1 MEIGSFLLPIAH
13 RFVDHALIFSHTM
26 TYAGCCKDTM
36 PMGQL
41 LDVNSSFILITL
53 ESEGKLEN
61 IYVANVGD
69 FKVSYLKLCS
79 QHCLLQIEYTEL
91 RVPNSQ
97 SIHSQPS
104 NGKMGFSTVHKR
116 VFTIRAKIRELFS
129 VRCRIIK
136 THTYICF
143 ICPNNSRLNC
153 EHLTPLSILLFR
165 LIVNVVLVCVQC
177 TNYIAIMDCKKIS
190 GIFSLLLF

>member
-1 MEIGSFLLPIAH
+1 MGPIYVIRFFNLCDLYWVSSSKDLFFLQRMEIGSFLLPIAH

-69 FKVSYLKLCS
+69 SKVSYLKLCS
-79 QHCLLQIEYTEL
+79 RLLQIGYTEL

-97 SIHSQPS
+97 SIHSPPS
-104 NGKMGFSTVHKR
+104 KGKWDFPPSTEEFSERKIHGF
-116 VFTIRAKIRELFS
+116 FF

-136 THTYICF
+136 THIF
-143 ICPNNSRLNC
+143 
-153 EHLTPLSILLFR
+153 
-165 LIVNVVLVCVQC
+165 VLYVQ
-177 TNYIAIMDCKKIS
+177 TVPD
-190 GIFSLLLF
+190 